1 MSKINTPADFIEAV
15 NAFRLSRVI
24 LTAFELDIF
33 TVLGK
38 GSMSSTDISS
48 KIETDARATD
58 RLMNVLAGCGLLEK
72 KSGKFINTPFA
83 EKFLVKG
90 SSSYMGGTGHISH
103 LWHSWTTMT
112 DAVRKGTSVMMRSE
126 INARGEDWL
135 EPFIAAMHQRGIQ
148 QAKIIANLLDL
159 SGVHKIL
166 DVGGGSGAF
175 SFAIVDKN
183 PAVKAIVYDLPN
195 VVPITK
201 KYIQNE
207 GYENKVG
214 TLTGNYLEDPLG
226 SEYDMAFLSAVIHSN
241 STEENKLLFRKCAK
255 ALNPGGQL
263 VVLDHIMS
271 EDRTEPFG
279 GAMFSLN
286 MLVGTQAGD
295 TYTESEIKSWMGEA
309 GFEEISLVETEIG
322 TNLLVGYLKS

>member
-1 MSKINTPADFIEAV
+1 MSKINTPADFIESV

-38 GSMSSTDISS
+38 GSMSSTDVSGNI
-48 KIETDARATD
+48 KTDARATD

-72 KSGKFINTPFA
+72 KSGKFNNSPFS

-103 LWHSWTTMT
+103 LWNSWTTMT
-112 DAVRKGTSVMMRSE
+112 EAVKKGTSVMMRSE
-126 INARGEDWL
+126 INERGEDWL
-135 EPFIAAMHQRGIQ
+135 EPFIAAMHQRGKQ
-148 QAKIIANLLDL
+148 QAKVIADALNL
-159 SGVHKIL
+159 SGVNKLL

-175 SFAIVDKN
+175 SFAMVDKY
-183 PAVKAIVYDLPN
+183 PAMKAMVYDLPN
-195 VVPITK
+195 VIPITK
-201 KYIQNE
+201 KYIHSE
-207 GYENKVG
+207 GYENRVS

-226 SEYDMAFLSAVIHSN
+226 NGYDMAFLSAVIHSN
-241 STEENKLLFRKCAK
+241 SADENKLLFGKCANS
-255 ALNPGGQL
+255 LNLGGQL
-263 VVLDHIMS
+263 VVLDHIMN

-295 TYTESEIKSWMGEA
+295 TFTESEIKSWMNET
-309 GFEEISLVETEIG
+309 GFEKITFKETGIG
-322 TNLLVGYLKS
+322 TNLLIGFLK